1 MKYIEKDVFGKHYPL
16 ITSPKV
22 KWGIVVGGTLFVL
35 LFTSLFQPFYLS
47 HYDFNTKVLVISS
60 WTTIT
65 LISLIF
71 NLFIIPKIFPK
82 LFEEKKWKVKDEIF
96 WINYNI
102 FFVAFGFFLFKVLA
116 GFYDFNLER
125 IIYGIF
131 ATIAVGFI
139 PVTIY
144 VLVRQHF
151 ITQQKIRTLEQKR
164 LVSLI
169 NDKITAKVKRSSSVT
184 KNDGK
189 KLSKA
194 DPEKEIQIISERDEK
209 SLEVKAKNLVYVTSD
224 KNYIEVYVLTGNNI
238 KSFRIRNRM
247 NIVLELFSD
256 YPHIQR
262 THRAFIVNLQYS
274 KEIVKEGNTHKIIL
288 KNGDKI
294 PVSRTYWNAVL
305 DYLGD

>member
-1 MKYIEKDVFGKHYPL
+1 MKYIEKDVFSKHYPL

-22 KWGIVVGGTLFVL
+22 KWGIVIGGTLFVL

-47 HYDFNTKVLVISS
+47 HYDFDTKVFVISS

-71 NLFIIPKIFPK
+71 NLFIIPKVFPK
-82 LFEEKKWKVKDEIF
+82 FFEEKEWKVQDEIF

-102 FFVAFGFFLFKVLA
+102 FFVAFGFFLFKVFA

-144 VLVRQHF
+144 VLIRQHF

-169 NDKITAKVKRSSSVT
+169 NDKITAKGKSYSTVVQESGEEIVKANS
-184 KNDGK
+184 
-189 KLSKA
+189 
-194 DPEKEIQIISERDEK
+194 EKEIQIISERDEK

-224 KNYIEVYVLTGNNI
+224 KNYIEIYVLTGNNL

-247 NIVLELFSD
+247 NIILELFSD
-256 YPHIQR
+256 YPNIQR
-262 THRAFIVNLQYS
+262 THRAFIVNLQYC
-274 KEIVKEGNTHKIIL
+274 KEIIKEGNTHKIIL
-288 KNGDKI
+288 KNGDRI